1 LAKADQQMVLNQR
14 RLLLNS
20 HHKLIG
26 SFKKSSPD
34 FQDCFFYFCLSA
46 NSLIANTNLSRS

>member
-1 LAKADQQMVLNQR
+1 LANADLQMVLNQR

-26 SFKKSSPD
+26 S
-34 FQDCFFYFCLSA
+34 L
-46 NSLIANTNLSRS
+46 